1 VNKPKILPSVDTPT
15 RRPFRQDHFRYT
27 ADRLTVLADS
37 LQEELCAAIDIAN
50 YFDKPETVQALS
62 PLRAAVAEIQRA
74 LMCQKTRPDVR
85 AIRSRLQLHLDTYLT
100 LAATFLAATQKDE

>member
-1 VNKPKILPSVDTPT
+1 
-15 RRPFRQDHFRYT
+15 
-27 ADRLTVLADS
+27 
-37 LQEELCAAIDIAN
+37 
-50 YFDKPETVQALS
+50 VQALS